1 MYATYCSIEWCINVC
16 AVTSRAGVRERLED
30 TQHERDRTTQQL
42 NATKQELESLRD
54 IVDKLRCAV
63 A

>member
-1 MYATYCSIEWCINVC
+1 MHKHSRY